1 MANPSAKSKRITG
14 FERGSAAIG
23 RGQVKEVMRQ
33 GRSGPR
39 SLGNTV
45 SAVILAIATVTA
57 LTGCIDQG
65 LRPTPTSSNYLPS
78 TDPTSPV
85 DDGEIIAAPEASGDS
100 QRDAITAATK
110 VVQTFA
116 QPQLSADKWW
126 AQMLPLLSQQGG
138 VAYEGT
144 DPSQIPVHRVTGAGT
159 VLPDSTEV
167 SLIVQLPTDADLYNI
182 TLTRPAASAPWLA
195 DRIRPAQG

>member
-1 MANPSAKSKRITG
+1 MRK
-14 FERGSAAIG
+14 AATT
-23 RGQVKEVMRQ
+23 
-33 GRSGPR
+33 
-39 SLGNTV
+39 L
-45 SAVILAIATVTA
+45 ILAIATVTV

-65 LRPTPTSSNYLPS
+65 PHPSSSATSTLPAGLPS
-78 TDPTSPV
+78 TAPTAPV
-85 DDGEIIAAPEASGDS
+85 DAGEVTAAPEAGGDS
-100 QRDAITAATK
+100 QKKAIAAATK
-110 VVQTFA
+110 VMQTFA

-144 DPSQIPVHRVTGAGT
+144 DPSQIPAHKVTGAGT

-167 SLIVQLPTDADLYNI
+167 SLIVQVPTDAGVYNI
-182 TLTRPAASAPWLA
+182 TLTRPDTSAPWLA

>member
-1 MANPSAKSKRITG
+1 MRKT
-14 FERGSAAIG
+14 AAT
-23 RGQVKEVMRQ
+23 
-33 GRSGPR
+33 
-39 SLGNTV
+39 L
-45 SAVILAIATVTA
+45 ILAIATVTA

-65 LRPTPTSSNYLPS
+65 PRPTPTSSNYLPS

-85 DDGEIIAAPEASGDS
+85 DDGEVTAAPEAGGDS
-100 QRDAITAATK
+100 QRDAIAAATK
-110 VVQTFA
+110 VMQTFA

-126 AQMLPLLSQQGG
+126 AQLLPLLSQQGG

-144 DPSQIPVHRVTGAGT
+144 DPSQIPVHQVTGAGT

-167 SLIVQLPTDADLYNI
+167 SLIVQLPTDAGLYNV
-182 TLTRPAASAPWLA
+182 TLTRPDAAAPWLA